1 MQKKI
6 IALAVA
12 GLVSGAAFA
21 QSSVTVYGLL
31 DAGVYGWSGNDES
44 ATGVVNG
51 GLSTSRLGF
60 KGEEALGNGL
70 KAIFTLETAVTTDGN
85 SKDAGW
91 GSNRQAN
98 VGLTGG
104 FGTLLVGLQPSLSDN
119 WHGGVSEPMG
129 NISSRNLMPAVVG
142 RFSNEKADGVAY
154 YSPMFS
160 GLQLG
165 ALYGTQYDNDRDGT
179 TADDADRKAY
189 VQVGAKYANGPF
201 AAALTYARLNKAN
214 AESAAQDWTVG
225 ATYDFKVVKLFAAY
239 ELSQNVGANED
250 DNAVY
255 TLGARVPVGKAGT
268 ITGSYS
274 LADNDIKD
282 TDTAAWQIGYE
293 HALSKRTTAYASYM
307 RLENDDAGGA
317 VPNNRFSA
325 SSTAWSTPTTDESY
339 NGVMVGIRHLF

>member
-21 QSSVTVYGLL
+21 QSNVTVYGLL

-44 ATGVVNG
+44 SSGVSNG
-51 GLSTSRLGF
+51 ALSTSRLGF

-70 KAIFTLETAVTTDGN
+70 KAVFTLETAVTTDGT

-129 NISSRNLMPAVVG
+129 NVSSRNLLDNVRG
-142 RFSNEKADGVAY
+142 RFSNEKANGFAY
-154 YSPMFS
+154 YSPVFS
-160 GLQLG
+160 GLEFA
-165 ALYGTQYDNDRDGT
+165 ALYGSKDDTDTDT
-179 TADDADRKAY
+179 TSRSNY
-189 VQVGAKYANGPF
+189 VQVAAKYGNGPF
-201 AAALTYARLNKAN
+201 AAALTYARLKQNSADSAN
-214 AESAAQDWTVG
+214 QDWTVG
-225 ATYDFKVVKLFAAY
+225 ATYDFKVAKLYAAY
-239 ELSQNVGANED
+239 ELTQNYGANED
-250 DNAVY
+250 DNALW
-255 TLGARVPVGKAGT
+255 TLGARVPVTKAGT
-268 ITGSYS
+268 VTASYS
-274 LADNDIKD
+274 QADNDVKD
-282 TDTAAWQIGYE
+282 TDASAWQIGYE

-307 RLENDDAGGA
+307 RLVNDDAGTYKP
-317 VPNNRFSA
+317 VSRFNGTTSF
-325 SSTAWSTPTTDESY
+325 TTPSTDESY
-339 NGVMVGIRHLF
+339 NGFVVGLRHLF

>member
-21 QSSVTVYGLL
+21 QSNVTIYGIM
-31 DAGVYGWSGNDES
+31 DVGVYGWSGNDES
-44 ATGVVNG
+44 ATGVVSS

-70 KAIFTLETAVTTDGN
+70 KAIFNLETGIDPDNKGN
-85 SKDAGW
+85 WSSD
-91 GSNRQAN
+91 RQAN

-104 FGTLLVGLQPSLSDN
+104 FGTVLVGIQGSLSDN
-119 WHGGVSEPMG
+119 WHGGVSETMG

-154 YSPMFS
+154 YSPVFS

-165 ALYGTQYDNDRDGT
+165 ALYGTKQDVDTDT
-179 TADDADRKAY
+179 TSRSAY
-189 VQVGAKYANGPF
+189 VQLGAKYANGPF
-201 AAALTYARLNKAN
+201 AAALTYARLNEGTAD
-214 AESAAQDWTVG
+214 SALQDWTVG
-225 ATYDFKVVKLFAAY
+225 ATYDFKVVKLYAAY
-239 ELSQNVGANED
+239 ELTQNYGADED
-250 DNAVY
+250 DNAVW
-255 TLGARVPVGKAGT
+255 TLGARVPVTKAGT
-268 ITGSYS
+268 IAASYS
-274 LADNDIKD
+274 QADNDVKD

-307 RLENDDAGGA
+307 RLENDDAGSA
-317 VPNNRFSA
+317 KPASRFSG
-325 SSTAWSTPTTDESY
+325 SGFTTPTTDESY

>member
-21 QSSVTVYGLL
+21 QSNVTVYGIL
-31 DAGVYGWSGNDES
+31 DAGVYAWSGNDGS

-70 KAIFTLETAVTTDGN
+70 KAIFNLETAVNTDAENGGGDK
-85 SKDAGW
+85 SW

-104 FGTLLVGLQPSLSDN
+104 FGTVLVGLQGSLSDA

-142 RFSNEKADGVAY
+142 RFSNEKADAVSY
-154 YSPMFS
+154 YSPVFS
-160 GLQLG
+160 GLQLA
-165 ALYGTQYDNDRDGT
+165 ALYGTRQDVDTDT
-179 TADDADRKAY
+179 TSRSNY
-189 VQVGAKYANGPF
+189 IQVAAKYANGPF
-201 AAALTYARLNKAN
+201 AAAATYARLKQN
-214 AESAAQDWTVG
+214 SADSAPQDWTVG
-225 ATYDFKVVKLFAAY
+225 ATYDFKVAKLYAAY
-239 ELSQNVGANED
+239 ELSQNVNADED
-250 DNAVY
+250 DNAVW
-255 TLGARVPVGKAGT
+255 TLGTRIPVGKVGT
-268 ITGSYS
+268 IAASYS
-274 LADNDIKD
+274 LADNDVKD
-282 TDTAAWQIGYE
+282 TDYSAWQIGYE

-307 RLENDDAGGA
+307 RLVNDDESNAKPA
-317 VPNNRFSA
+317 SRFSGTGFA
-325 SSTAWSTPTTDESY
+325 NGTDESY
-339 NGVMVGIRHLF
+339 NGVMVGIRHAF

>member
-21 QSSVTVYGLL
+21 QSNVTVYGIL

-70 KAIFTLETAVTTDGN
+70 KAIFNLETAIDTDAEHGG
-85 SKDAGW
+85 KDTGW

-104 FGTLLVGLQPSLSDN
+104 FGTVLVGLQASLSDN
-119 WHGGVSEPMG
+119 WHGSVSEPMG
-129 NISSRNLMPAVVG
+129 NISSRNLLGNVRG
-142 RFSNEKADGVAY
+142 RFSNEKADAVAY
-154 YSPMFS
+154 YSPVFS
-160 GLQLG
+160 GLQLA
-165 ALYGTQYDNDRDGT
+165 ALYGTIEDVDTDTSSRSG
-179 TADDADRKAY
+179 Y
-189 VQVGAKYANGPF
+189 VQLGAKYANGPF
-201 AAALTYARLNKAN
+201 AAALTYARLNEASF
-214 AESAAQDWTVG
+214 EDPSHDWTVG
-225 ATYDFKVVKLFAAY
+225 ATYDFTAVKVYAAY
-239 ELSQNVGANED
+239 ELSQNVGTARD
-250 DNAVY
+250 VDNALW

-268 ITGSYS
+268 VVGSYS
-274 LADNDIKD
+274 QADNDVKD
-282 TDTAAWQIGYE
+282 TDGAAWQIGYE

-307 RLENDDAGGA
+307 RLENDDAGTFAPASRFNKGA
-317 VPNNRFSA
+317 NKFA
-325 SSTAWSTPTTDESY
+325 TPTTDESY
-339 NGVMVGIRHLF
+339 NGVMIGLRHLF